1 MPNSLATKRALA
13 DSLKTLMMN
22 KSINKIKVKEVTDN
36 CGITR
41 RTFYNHFNDTYELL
55 GWIYEHE
62 VIEDIEKYYNMNEWK
77 KAIKIVLDYTIHNKE
92 ICLNTYNSLGREY
105 LERFLYNI
113 FSNALKGIINDMTK
127 DIDVEDYIKSENER
141 FYTIGIVGEFIL
153 WLRDGLREDV
163 DSVLSRIEILMDDT
177 LYYSLTKSTEKNI
190 FSVLV

>member
-1 MPNSLATKRALA
+1 MSNSLTTEIALA
-13 DSLKTLMMN
+13 NSLKTLMMN

-77 KAIKIVLDYTIHNKE
+77 KATEIVLNYTINNRE

-113 FSNALKGIINDMTK
+113 FSSALKGIVDDMTK
-127 DIDVEDYIKSENER
+127 DIEVERSIKEESIR
-141 FYTIGIVGEFIL
+141 FYTLGIIGEFIL
-153 WLRDGLREDV
+153 WLKGGLKEKPE
-163 DSVLSRIEILMDDT
+163 SIINRIERMMVGT
-177 LYYSLTKSTEKNI
+177 LSIIMNDNNKI
-190 FSVLV
+190 